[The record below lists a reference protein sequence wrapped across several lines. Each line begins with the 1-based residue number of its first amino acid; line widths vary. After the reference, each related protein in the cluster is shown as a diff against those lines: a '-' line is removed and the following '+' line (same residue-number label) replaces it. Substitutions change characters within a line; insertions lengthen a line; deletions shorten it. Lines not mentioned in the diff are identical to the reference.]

1 MCDYSLTGLRN
12 RLANEGEQLVVH
24 RFHTGAVG
32 LASPVDLL
40 PSTHRRSWWSTLLEP
55 VAEKSVCAVCVP
67 PGARL
72 LLRGI
77 PKDLQR
83 TFGVGAEEE
92 VKFVQVS
99 LEEYTPRDAVEFQN
113 GRHALLW
120 QLEQGQRV
128 EVLSLSLAEAAEEEH
143 SLAWVGQ

>member
-40 PSTHRRSWWSTLLEP
+40 PSTHRRSWWPTLL
-55 VAEKSVCAVCVP
+55 AEKSVCAVCVP

-72 LLRGI
+72 LLRNI

-92 VKFVQVS
+92 VTFVQVS
-99 LEEYTPRDAVEFQN
+99 LKEYTPRDAVEFQN

-128 EVLSLSLAEAAEEEH
+128 EVLSLSLAEAAEAEH
-143 SLAWVGQ
+143 SLARAGQ

>member
-1 MCDYSLTGLRN
+1 MEL
-12 RLANEGEQLVVH
+12 QLVLH

-40 PSTHRRSWWSTLLEP
+40 PSTHRRSWWPTLLEP

-72 LLRGI
+72 LLRNI

-92 VKFVQVS
+92 VAFVQVS
-99 LEEYTPRDAVEFQN
+99 LKEYTPRDAVEFQH
-113 GRHALLW
+113 HA
-120 QLEQGQRV
+120 QRV
-128 EVLSLSLAEAAEEEH
+128 SLRGVRQCSSRIDDAARGEVSP
-143 SLAWVGQ
+143 